1 VDAEA
6 ESGVSDNG
14 TSRELESLVDAILA
28 RYHHDF
34 RGYSRVSLR
43 RRLASALSQM
53 GYASLAS
60 LRDGVLREPAE
71 FARLIDFLTVRV
83 SELFRDPP
91 FFRSMREHVV
101 PILRTY
107 PSLKVWVAGCSTGE
121 EVWSF
126 AILLRE
132 EGLLERTLIYAT
144 DINPRS
150 LAAAEAGVYAQE
162 RVPLFTENHRLSGGR
177 SSLSAHYTAAYGRVA
192 LDRSLRRN
200 VVFSDHSLATDSV
213 FAEVHVV
220 SCRNVLIYFERALQ
234 DRALGLFSDALCRRG
249 YLGLGAR
256 ESLRFSAHRDAFEPV
271 VREDRIYQKVAA

>member
-150 LAAAEAGVYAQE
+150 LAAAEAGVYA
-162 RVPLFTENHRLSGGR
+162 
-177 SSLSAHYTAAYGRVA
+177 
-192 LDRSLRRN
+192 
-200 VVFSDHSLATDSV
+200 
-213 FAEVHVV
+213 
-220 SCRNVLIYFERALQ
+220 
-234 DRALGLFSDALCRRG
+234 
-249 YLGLGAR
+249 
-256 ESLRFSAHRDAFEPV
+256 
-271 VREDRIYQKVAA
+271 

>member
-192 LDRSLRRN
+192 LVRSLRRYE
-200 VVFSDHSLATDSV
+200 VFSDHSLATDREY
-213 FAEVHVV
+213 AEVHVE
-220 SCRNVLIYFERALQ
+220 SCGNVLIYFERALQ